1 MTGSTAIDVRQLINQ
16 RPLGAYQKLI
26 VFLCFCI
33 IALDGMDIAI
43 MGFIAPSLKAAW
55 GIGNAE
61 LAVVISAA
69 LIGLAVGAMVSGP
82 LADWRGRKTIIIA
95 SVFLFGLWT
104 LLTAFSQN
112 LQHMVIFRFLTGLG
126 LGAAMPNVGTLVSE
140 FAPEKKRSFIITVVF
155 CGFSF
160 GAASGGF
167 AASWMIP
174 QWGWHSVLLM
184 GGILPL
190 LLVPFLLLKLPESV
204 RFLVSKRADS
214 RQIHPIVDKIAPGV
228 TQADSLFAMPVA
240 EKPPAFAVRLVLSRS
255 YRFGSIM
262 LWGGYFFGLFMV
274 YLLGS
279 WLPTVIK
286 EAGMSVTE
294 ATIITALYQAGGT
307 FGSLFAGWLMDKV
320 NPHLALGVIYAAGGA
335 ATAMIGVTHAH
346 FVLLAIVAFSSGFC
360 LNGANTGMN
369 ALSAR
374 YYPTEARATGSG
386 WMHGIGRLGAIMSAF
401 AGAQVV
407 SMGWGLSVMFTIL
420 AIPAL
425 LTSLMILAKGQFGYS
440 RPAIAEPS
448 Y

>member
-1 MTGSTAIDVRQLINQ
+1 MAGDSAIDVRQLINQ
-16 RPLGAYQKLI
+16 QPVGAYQKLI

-69 LIGLAVGAMVSGP
+69 LIGLAIGAMVSGP
-82 LADWRGRKTIIIA
+82 LADWRGRKMIIIA
-95 SVFLFGLWT
+95 SVLLFGLWT
-104 LLTAFSQN
+104 LLAAFSQN
-112 LQHMVIFRFLTGLG
+112 VHHMVIFRFLTGLG

-140 FAPEKKRSFIITVVF
+140 FAPERKRSFIITVVF

-174 QWGWHSVLLM
+174 NWGWHSVLLM

-190 LLVPFLLLKLPESV
+190 LLLPFLWVKLPESV
-204 RFLVSKRADS
+204 QFLVSKRAS
-214 RQIHPIVDKIAPGV
+214 SPRIHAIIDKVAPG
-228 TQADSLFAMPVA
+228 ASRPDSQYVMPA
-240 EKPPAFAVRLVLSRS
+240 APKAAAFAIKLVLSRP
-255 YRFGSIM
+255 YRFGSFM

-286 EAGMSVTE
+286 EAGMTVTQ
-294 ATIITALYQAGGT
+294 ATMITALYQAGGT

-320 NPHLALGVIYAAGGA
+320 NPHWALGIIYAAGGV
-335 ATAMIGVTHAH
+335 ATAMIGVTHDY
-346 FVLLAIVAFSSGFC
+346 FVLLAFVAFSSGFC

-374 YYPTEARATGSG
+374 YYPTSARATGSG
-386 WMHGIGRLGAIMSAF
+386 WMHGIGRMGAIMSAF
-401 AGAQVV
+401 VGAQVV
-407 SMGWGLSVMFTIL
+407 SMGWGLTTLFAVLSL
-420 AIPAL
+420 PAL
-425 LTSLMILAKGQFGYS
+425 LTALMILAKGQLGS
-440 RPAIAEPS
+440 HARPTAELA
-448 Y
+448 

>member
-1 MTGSTAIDVRQLINQ
+1 MAGDSAIDVRQLINL
-16 RPLGAYQKLI
+16 RPVGAYQKLI
-26 VFLCFCI
+26 IFLCFCI

-55 GIGNAE
+55 GSGNAE

-69 LIGLAVGAMVSGP
+69 LIGLAIGAMVSGP
-82 LADWRGRKTIIIA
+82 LADWRGRKMIIIA
-95 SVFLFGLWT
+95 SVLLFGLWT
-104 LLTAFSQN
+104 LLAAFSQN
-112 LQHMVIFRFLTGLG
+112 VHHMVMFRFLTGLG

-174 QWGWHSVLLM
+174 NWGWHSVLLM

-190 LLVPFLLLKLPESV
+190 LLLPFLWARLPESV
-204 RFLVSKRADS
+204 QFLVSKRAS
-214 RQIHPIVDKIAPGV
+214 SAEIHAIINKVAPG
-228 TQADSLFAMPVA
+228 ASLPDSQFVMPATRKEAAFAMQ
-240 EKPPAFAVRLVLSRS
+240 LVLSRP
-255 YRFGSIM
+255 YRFGSFM
-262 LWGGYFFGLFMV
+262 LWAAIFAGLFMV

-286 EAGMSVTE
+286 DAGMSVTQ

-320 NPHLALGVIYAAGGA
+320 NPHWALGIIYATGGV
-335 ATAMIGVTHAH
+335 ATAMIGVTHDY
-346 FVLLAIVAFSSGFC
+346 FVLLALVAFSSGFC

-374 YYPTEARATGSG
+374 YYPTSARATGSG
-386 WMHGIGRLGAIMSAF
+386 WMHGIGRMGAIMSAF
-401 AGAQVV
+401 VGAQVV
-407 SMGWGLSVMFTIL
+407 SMGWGLTTLFAVL

-425 LTSLMILAKGQFGYS
+425 LTALMILAKGQFGYHS
-440 RPAIAEPS
+440 RPVTGLA
-448 Y
+448 

>member
-43 MGFIAPSLKAAW
+43 MGFIAPSLKTAW

-104 LLTAFSQN
+104 LLTAFSQT

-190 LLVPFLLLKLPESV
+190 LLVPLLLMKLPESV

-214 RQIHPIVDKIAPGV
+214 RQIHQIVDKIVPGIS
-228 TQADSLFAMPVA
+228 QADSRFA
-240 EKPPAFAVRLVLSRS
+240 
-255 YRFGSIM
+255 
-262 LWGGYFFGLFMV
+262 
-274 YLLGS
+274 
-279 WLPTVIK
+279 
-286 EAGMSVTE
+286 
-294 ATIITALYQAGGT
+294 
-307 FGSLFAGWLMDKV
+307 
-320 NPHLALGVIYAAGGA
+320 
-335 ATAMIGVTHAH
+335 
-346 FVLLAIVAFSSGFC
+346 
-360 LNGANTGMN
+360 
-369 ALSAR
+369 
-374 YYPTEARATGSG
+374 
-386 WMHGIGRLGAIMSAF
+386 
-401 AGAQVV
+401 
-407 SMGWGLSVMFTIL
+407 
-420 AIPAL
+420 
-425 LTSLMILAKGQFGYS
+425 
-440 RPAIAEPS
+440 
-448 Y
+448 

>member
-69 LIGLAVGAMVSGP
+69 LIGLAIGAMVSGP

-104 LLTAFSQN
+104 LLTAFSQT

-214 RQIHPIVDKIAPGV
+214 RQIHHIVEKIAPGIS
-228 TQADSLFAMPVA
+228 QADSRFAMPVA
-240 EKPPAFAVRLVLSRS
+240 EKTPAFAVQLVLSRS
-255 YRFGSIM
+255 YRFGSVM

-307 FGSLFAGWLMDKV
+307 FGSLFAGWLMDRV
-320 NPHLALGVIYAAGGA
+320 NPHLALGMITPPARSHRDDWFHPHLFRDSGGGGVQQRFLPQRRQHRHECAFRPLLPDGSSRHRLRLDAWSWPHGRHHERVCRRAGGQYG
-335 ATAMIGVTHAH
+335 M
-346 FVLLAIVAFSSGFC
+346 
-360 LNGANTGMN
+360 GADHHV
-369 ALSAR
+369 
-374 YYPTEARATGSG
+374 YYS
-386 WMHGIGRLGAIMSAF
+386 
-401 AGAQVV
+401 
-407 SMGWGLSVMFTIL
+407 
-420 AIPAL
+420 
-425 LTSLMILAKGQFGYS
+425 GYS
-440 RPAIAEPS
+440 RTVDVADDSRQGTIRL
-448 Y
+448 